1 MAEHSHLLR
10 DDLRGPLL
18 PLDGLSH
25 ISRINDWQGSAAW
38 VQGCRKDKPM
48 SEGRNDYP
56 EPKLP
61 FKLLTNA
68 YHEGAMRKAGEVV
81 YIQPSKRGRQHAKIP
96 GQEYP
101 MLPEPVATEDV
112 SQKVGDHD
120 ARITE
125 MASRIATLE
134 NRIEEMERAFA
145 KPAPMTAPAP
155 LPPQPQAQAPKP
167 EASKTPPAPPKA
179 EPPKPQP
186 EATRPIPVQGA
197 PDALGDDAKSDG

>member
-25 ISRINDWQGSAAW
+25 ISRINDWQGSDAW

-48 SEGRNDYP
+48 SEGREDYP

-81 YIQPSKRGRQHAKIP
+81 YIQPSKRGTQHAKIP

-101 MLPEPVATEDV
+101 MLPEPVPPEQVAPRLEGQDAKIDALT
-112 SQKVGDHD
+112 QKVEALSAHADSLND
-120 ARITE
+120 EIDDLKASLTALSRK
-125 MASRIATLE
+125 MAD
-134 NRIEEMERAFA
+134 MEAVP
-145 KPAPMTAPAP
+145 KAPAP
-155 LPPQPQAQAPKP
+155 PPPPKPEPPKADAPKP
-167 EASKTPPAPPKA
+167 DAPKTN
-179 EPPKPQP
+179 
-186 EATRPIPVQGA
+186 G
-197 PDALGDDAKSDG
+197 